1 MFEIFLFINPI
12 GIYCFDI
19 EKRIQD
25 AIKEL
30 DIDDVCYHF
39 VPITNVEIIQDDII
53 RRRRDNQKIYDIS
66 SYSLTASQA
75 LEDYHA
81 IKIAYGNKK
90 ARDFVF
96 NLQQQLSDGRID
108 FSVDILT
115 KVMQEQ
121 NLNIK
126 RIQSLRSSDFIQE
139 SIKQDQKLAR
149 QWKIQKTPTTIIFD
163 ENQTSDSGILL
174 EGLANQDDL
183 ISLFIPGKKV
193 KHQKPDLFSC
203 HLRLV

>member
-53 RRRRDNQKIYDIS
+53 RRRRDHQQIYDIS

-90 ARDFVF
+90 ARNFIF
-96 NLQQQLSDGRID
+96 NLQQTLSDGKID
-108 FSVDILT
+108 FSLDVLT
-115 KVMQEQ
+115 KVMKKQK
-121 NLNIK
+121 LNIK
-126 RIQSLRSSDFIQE
+126 KIQSLRSSEFIQD
-139 SIKQDQKLAR
+139 SIEQDQKLAS
-149 QWKIQKTPTTIIFD
+149 QWKIQKTPTTVIFD
-163 ENQTSDSGILL
+163 ESQVNDSGILL
-174 EGLANQDDL
+174 EGLANQDDI
-183 ISLFIPGKKV
+183 ISLLIPGKKV
-193 KHQKPDLFSC
+193 KNQQSDIFSC
-203 HLRLV
+203 HLRLI